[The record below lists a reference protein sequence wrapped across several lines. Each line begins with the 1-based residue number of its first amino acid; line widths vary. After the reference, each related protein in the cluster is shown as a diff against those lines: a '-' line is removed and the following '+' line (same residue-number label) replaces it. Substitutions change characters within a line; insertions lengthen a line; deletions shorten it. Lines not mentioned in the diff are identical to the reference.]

1 LNDNTSILGN
11 FRTVT
16 GRASGDDGP
25 FYGVLRLSR
34 QGMARGRS
42 SRCWIPLLGL
52 VVWAWLWWSSESAM
66 AGLPEYI
73 AQEEPVFDNAMDLPD
88 SFEEEFKKRLVEGP
102 FFPRLKESLEPLP
115 AFFRDTRLDLNT
127 RTYYRFKET
136 TPNTYNEAWATGG
149 SVSYES
155 GWLADRIK
163 ISGTFY
169 TSQPCYAP
177 PDRNGSGL
185 LTSDGDA
192 INVLGQAYAYVSLY
206 ETIGVRAYRQ
216 AHELPY
222 LNKYDTR
229 MVPNTFESYVIG
241 AKGFHNTDFIVGYI
255 DKMKPRDQMS
265 FQYMS
270 AVAGAQGTARGL
282 AVAGARYNFTERL
295 TLAGI
300 TEWGFDTFNTVYAET
315 NYKHQ
320 LTDQAAMKLS
330 GQYTYQGSV
339 GDQLAGDFTT
349 FVFGAQA
356 AFSYCGA
363 ILSLAF
369 SITGNGADISSP
381 FGGYPGYLSLMISD
395 FDRAGEKA
403 WLVGL
408 SYDFARIGLKG
419 LSGFVNYAQGYTPQ
433 LPSGP
438 TPNEQEIDVTL
449 DYRVGSGMFRELWLR
464 ARYGYMNQWGP
475 GAQNAQEV
483 RVTVNFPINLL

>member
-1 LNDNTSILGN
+1 MA
-11 FRTVT
+11 RR
-16 GRASGDDGP
+16 RASKLWIAVLGV
-25 FYGVLRLSR
+25 VLR
-34 QGMARGRS
+34 
-42 SRCWIPLLGL
+42 
-52 VVWAWLWWSSESAM
+52 VWLWCSDSAV
-66 AGLPEYI
+66 AGNPEYI
-73 AQEEPVFDNAMDLPD
+73 AQEEPVADSAMELPD

-102 FFPRLKESLEPLP
+102 FLPRLKRALEPLP
-115 AFFRDTRLDLNT
+115 AFFRDTRLDLNL

-136 TPNTYNEAWATGG
+136 TPNSYNEAWATGG
-149 SVSYES
+149 SISYES

-177 PDRNGSGL
+177 ANRNGSGL
-185 LTSDGDA
+185 LTSDGSA
-192 INVLGQAYAYVSLY
+192 LNVLGQAYTYVNLY
-206 ETIGVRAYRQ
+206 EGIGARLYRQ
-216 AHELPY
+216 THDLPY
-222 LNKYDTR
+222 INKYDTR
-229 MVPNTFESYVIG
+229 MVPNTFESYVVV
-241 AKGFHNTDFIVGYI
+241 AKAFHDTDFIAGYI
-255 DKMKPRDQMS
+255 DKMKTRDQMS

-282 AVAGARYNFTERL
+282 AVAGARYYFAEKL

-300 TEWGFDTFNTVYAET
+300 TEWGFDTFNTVYTEA
-315 NYKHQ
+315 NFKHQ
-320 LTDQAAMKLS
+320 LTDQVAMKLS

-339 GDQLAGDFTT
+339 GVQLLGDFSTS
-349 FVFGAQA
+349 VFGGQA

-369 SITGNGADISSP
+369 SITGNGANISSP
-381 FGGYPGYLSLMISD
+381 FGGYPGYLSLMIKD

-408 SYDFARIGLKG
+408 SYDFGRIGLKG
-419 LSGFVNYAQGYTPQ
+419 LGGFVNYAQGYTPD

-438 TPNEQEIDVTL
+438 TPDEQEIDVTL
-449 DYRVGSGMFRELWLR
+449 DYRIGSGMFKELSLR